1 MHSMKTLLSC
11 SDRNA
16 QGFQRD
22 HETCANICRGPLPGW
37 KRRRGHTS
45 CRSSL
50 VRSEASRSQG
60 TPHGCAAAVRATRTL
75 SRVSEAHLLCLEGK
89 VWRRSSELSR
99 RKEEEKT
106 LAGGGE
112 ADGEMDL
119 SDDRMACAPRV
130 DASLQPT
137 PPPRARRS
145 HSRKAAM
152 QRSAGARLWLQLRPA
167 G

>member
-1 MHSMKTLLSC
+1 MKTLLSC

-22 HETCANICRGPLPGW
+22 HETCANICRE
-37 KRRRGHTS
+37 GH
-45 CRSSL
+45 CRDG
-50 VRSEASRSQG
+50 SEEEATRAAEAVAS
-60 TPHGCAAAVRATRTL
+60 AVRPADRKAHHTAVPLRFAQPEL
-75 SRVSEAHLLCLEGK
+75 SEAHLLCLEGK

-130 DASLQPT
+130 DSSPQPT

-152 QRSAGARLWLQLRPA
+152 QRSAGARLWLQLRRA